1 MPTLPRVLSIVL
13 LGVLLSAPTRAV
25 ALEADRPSVQPGRTV
40 SPATVAEKARRC
52 ANGRPSHVYRD
63 PTDDGPR
70 GVESHGIGVWNKD
83 GDACYWV
90 TATGRFKA
98 ARAQVIRVVI
108 DTNRRVEGYEYEAW
122 AYSNKDS
129 DNRRGA
135 YLIYFTSPRTSVYVD
150 CPVYSAFL
158 LRRGQIRIG
167 VPKTCLGSPA
177 HIRLSAQVIDIR
189 RYLSGNRYRGLG
201 DAIPNGGYTPVF

>member
-1 MPTLPRVLSIVL
+1 MRVLTRVLSVVL
-13 LGVLLSAPTRAV
+13 LGVLLSPSTRAV
-25 ALEADRPSVQPGRTV
+25 ALDADRPSFQVGSASSAAP
-40 SPATVAEKARRC
+40 VAAKARRC

-63 PTDDGPR
+63 PTGDGPR
-70 GVESHGIGVWNKD
+70 GVESNGIGVWNKD

-90 TATGRFKA
+90 TATGRFRA
-98 ARAQVIRVVI
+98 ANAQVIRVVI
-108 DTNRRVEGYEYEAW
+108 DTNRRVKGYEYEAW

-135 YLIYFTSPRTSVYVD
+135 YLIYFTSPKSSVYVD

-158 LRRGQIRIG
+158 LRQGQIRIG
-167 VPKTCLGSPA
+167 VPKTCVGAPA
-177 HIRLSAQVIDIR
+177 HIRLSAQVIDIK

-201 DAIPNGGYTPVF
+201 DSIPNGGYTPVF